1 MTATHRVSALRRLG
15 IWLALLLL
23 AGVGVVIWKPWKNK
37 NAPTV
42 STAEVKMGEFV
53 EYIQLRGEVRARSS
67 TFIIAPFNAGDL
79 QILKLSPDGT
89 HVTKGDAVVQFD
101 PTSLQRTLD
110 QIRST
115 LRQTEA
121 EIDRMKAQQRLQEEQ
136 SLTDK
141 VKADFDVERA
151 RLDAGKGDVVPAIEN
166 EKNLLALGKA
176 QQKVHEVEERIACNK
191 IGNEA
196 DLAGNMR
203 RRDKANADLQQA
215 EKNLGAMTITSPVD
229 GLIMMLP
236 NSRARTSIMGG
247 GTTPVFKEGD
257 RVWAGAT
264 IAELPDLLTIQVNAP
279 VEEADR
285 GRLEPNQQV
294 TLRIDAVPDKEHKGS
309 VSEISPLAKVD
320 YSSYPY
326 KKNFDLTIHLENPD
340 SRLRPGM
347 SATARVAAQRFPDS
361 ILIPVEAVFEKGGR
375 LLVYVLKDGRF
386 EERVV
391 EAARRGEGQVLVAR
405 GLKAGE
411 RVALKDPTL
420 EKDQK

>member
-15 IWLALLLL
+15 IWLSLLLL
-23 AGVGVVIWKPWKNK
+23 AGLGVAIWRPWKNK

-42 STAEVKMGEFV
+42 PTAEVKMGEFV
-53 EYIQLRGEVRARSS
+53 DYIQLRGEVRARSS

-89 HVTKGDAVVQFD
+89 HVKKGDAVVQFD

-176 QQKVHEVEERIACNK
+176 QQKVREVEVRIASNG

-203 RRDKANADLQQA
+203 KRDKANSDLQQA
-215 EKNLGAMTITSPVD
+215 EKNLGALTITSPVD
-229 GLIMMLP
+229 GLIMLLP
-236 NSRARTSIMGG
+236 NSRARTSILGG
-247 GTTPVFKEGD
+247 GTTPVFSEGD
-257 RVWAGAT
+257 RIWAGAT
-264 IAELPDLLTIQVNAP
+264 IAELPDLSTIQVNAP
-279 VEEADR
+279 VDEADR

-309 VSEISPLAKVD
+309 VGEISPLARVD

-361 ILIPVEAVFEKGGR
+361 ILIPVEALFEKGGR

-391 EAARRGEGQVLVAR
+391 EVARRGEGQALVAR
-405 GLKAGE
+405 GLKTGE